1 MDDITDFYAW
11 TREQANALRRGA
23 SNEIDWDNLA
33 EKIETV
39 GRSERR
45 EVRSR
50 LALILRHLLK
60 WQYQPERQSRDGRNT
75 ISTQRED
82 LSDVIADSPSL
93 KAYQSEI
100 LADAYARGS
109 PQCAQR
115 FQMPE
120 DCPWTIDQVGNNFLP

>member
-1 MDDITDFYAW
+1 
-11 TREQANALRRGA
+11 
-23 SNEIDWDNLA
+23 
-33 EKIETV
+33 V

-50 LALILRHLLK
+50 LALILHHLLK

-100 LADAYARGS
+100 LADAYARSSS
-109 PQCAQR
+109 PAQSSGAAPTTNTNEEGKTSSLATAYR
-115 FQMPE
+115 SS
-120 DCPWTIDQVGNNFLP
+120 D